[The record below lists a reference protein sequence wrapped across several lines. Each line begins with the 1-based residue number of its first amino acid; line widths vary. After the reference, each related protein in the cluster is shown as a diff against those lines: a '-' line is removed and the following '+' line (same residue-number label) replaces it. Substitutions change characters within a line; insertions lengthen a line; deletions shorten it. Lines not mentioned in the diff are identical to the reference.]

1 MGAIE
6 CLYTVFSYRP
16 EVIAST
22 SVGSINAI
30 ALAQAENDDEALA
43 QARKLRR
50 VWDSLTGPREIYEVH
65 DWVSRLTHSDS
76 LDLGA
81 GVNIRIEDAI
91 IQFIFEHLLANAEK
105 TTSLATLGPLF
116 LSMLIYKLVTV
127 RRVAVAHEE
136 TPGNGEVSASSC
148 QGSSCLF
155 TLPRPGTPA

>member
-1 MGAIE
+1 MEGAATPRGLALSGGGTRGSFQMGAIE

-65 DWVSRLTHSDS
+65 NWVSRLTHSDS

-105 TTSLATLGPLF
+105 TTSLATLGPQEPVDKGLD
-116 LSMLIYKLVTV
+116 
-127 RRVAVAHEE
+127 
-136 TPGNGEVSASSC
+136 
-148 QGSSCLF
+148 
-155 TLPRPGTPA
+155 RPGGP